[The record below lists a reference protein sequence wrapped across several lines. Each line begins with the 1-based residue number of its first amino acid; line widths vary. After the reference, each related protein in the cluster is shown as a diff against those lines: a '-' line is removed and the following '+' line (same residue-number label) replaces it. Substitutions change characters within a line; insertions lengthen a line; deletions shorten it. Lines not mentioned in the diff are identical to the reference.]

1 MTAAAPVVEGAFDP
15 AVSIG
20 RVRHYPQDASHPAV
34 ANRRAAKEAEIELD
48 AVLRV
53 ARRNYASQSG
63 SESSPISSS

>member
-1 MTAAAPVVEGAFDP
+1 MTAAAPVVEGAIDP

-20 RVRHYPQDASHPAV
+20 RVRHFPQDASHA
-34 ANRRAAKEAEIELD
+34 AASRRAAKETEIELD

-63 SESSPISSS
+63 SESRPISSS

>member
-1 MTAAAPVVEGAFDP
+1 MTASAPVVEVLSTLPCRLDAF
-15 AVSIG
+15 AIFLET
-20 RVRHYPQDASHPAV
+20 RRIPAV

-53 ARRNYASQSG
+53 ARGNYASQSG